1 MIKLIATD
9 LDGTL
14 INDRRTVP
22 DDFEEIWNILN
33 DNNIVLLAASG
44 RDYTGA
50 AGFFGPLAEKMM
62 FICGMLPCSVCFCH

>member
-33 DNNIVLLAASG
+33 DNNIVLLAAEG
-44 RDYTGA
+44 VTFKKDGCVDMKKHRWR
-50 AGFFGPLAEKMM
+50 P
-62 FICGMLPCSVCFCH
+62 